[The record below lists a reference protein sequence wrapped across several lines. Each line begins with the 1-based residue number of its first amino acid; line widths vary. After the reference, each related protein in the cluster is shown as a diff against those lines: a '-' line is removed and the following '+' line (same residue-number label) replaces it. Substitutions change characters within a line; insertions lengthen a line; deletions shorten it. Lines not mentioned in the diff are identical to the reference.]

1 VYAIGAALDIMKR
14 RFVDIV
20 NDLVYKNW
28 RYVDMTQPMPDET
41 RLRLRDQ
48 IENEILTGALPPG
61 HRLDEVSLA
70 TRFGVSRT
78 PIREAL
84 FQLASAGLVEIRPR
98 RGAVVAEVGPERL
111 VQMFEVMAG
120 LEGMAGRLAA
130 RRHTEVDRLN
140 LQRAHEA
147 CRRAAETGDTDA
159 YYYENELFH
168 MAIYTA
174 SHNPFLIEQCTAL
187 HRRLKPYRRIQLLV
201 KNRVAS
207 SLAEHEAV
215 IEAILD
221 LDGDRAERLLR
232 DHIVIQGDRFSDLMA
247 TLSER
252 QAQGA

>member
-1 VYAIGAALDIMKR
+1 MSQ
-14 RFVDIV
+14 IV
-20 NDLVYKNW
+20 
-28 RYVDMTQPMPDET
+28 PDET

-48 IENEILTGALPPG
+48 IENEILTGAMPPG
-61 HRLDEVSLA
+61 YRLDEISLA

-84 FQLASAGLVEIRPR
+84 FQLASAGLIEIRPR

-130 RRHTEVDRLN
+130 RRHTDADRQS

-147 CRRAAETGDTDA
+147 CCRAAEMGDTDA
-159 YYYENELFH
+159 YYYENEQFH
-168 MAIYTA
+168 YAIYAA
-174 SHNPFLIEQCTAL
+174 SHNSFLIEQCTVL
-187 HRRLKPYRRIQLLV
+187 HRRLKPYRRIQLQF

-215 IEAILD
+215 IDAILGM
-221 LDGDRAERLLR
+221 DGDRAEWLLR

-247 TLSER
+247 TLSEQR
-252 QAQGA
+252 ETGGAPKKRV